1 MASLGS
7 RKEQAEERVEK
18 AALIILPL
26 EKLGD
31 IFILKN
37 YFKFVSGLFLLANDR
52 LVN

>member
-18 AALIILPL
+18 GVLIILPL

-31 IFILKN
+31 IFI
-37 YFKFVSGLFLLANDR
+37 FKKLF
-52 LVN
+52 

>member
-18 AALIILPL
+18 AVLIILPL

-31 IFILKN
+31 VFILKN
-37 YFKFVSGLFLLANDR
+37 YFNWFQVFFC
-52 LVN
+52 